1 MRAQRRHQGHC
12 FASVEPDSGIYSV
25 GVKIWHRVYAEME
38 YKLIMVQSS
47 DPVSEDDMILE
58 LVELK
63 TLLETKMSRVL
74 KEIQDGQK
82 NKFTAEEYKQFLI
95 GGVNKTVVKFDK
107 GVYMTLSQAVMIP
120 TQACSI
126 LKLMEKTSTYQDG
139 ACFDI

>member
-1 MRAQRRHQGHC
+1 
-12 FASVEPDSGIYSV
+12 
-25 GVKIWHRVYAEME
+25 ME

-74 KEIQDGQK
+74 KEIQDGHK

-126 LKLMEKTSTYQDG
+126 LKLMEKTLKYPDG

>member
-1 MRAQRRHQGHC
+1 
-12 FASVEPDSGIYSV
+12 
-25 GVKIWHRVYAEME
+25 ME

-82 NKFTAEEYKQFLI
+82 NKFTAEEYKH
-95 GGVNKTVVKFDK
+95 
-107 GVYMTLSQAVMIP
+107 S
-120 TQACSI
+120 
-126 LKLMEKTSTYQDG
+126 
-139 ACFDI
+139 